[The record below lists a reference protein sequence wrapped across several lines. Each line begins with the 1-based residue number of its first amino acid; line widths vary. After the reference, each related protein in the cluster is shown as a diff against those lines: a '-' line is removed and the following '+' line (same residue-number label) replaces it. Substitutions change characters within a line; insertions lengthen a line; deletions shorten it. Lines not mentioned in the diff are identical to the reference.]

1 MNHPKVT
8 IIRVFSRKV
17 IIAILITVSAA
28 GAFAAL
34 GDGNKKASTRPNSS
48 LLSGRTAAQKNYF
61 TLNSGYSFKGSQV
74 LNSNSDKTYFNLNT
88 VVTLQRGN
96 NTYIVPLKKKAI
108 FDKVK
113 IDISNRQLRRN

>member
-8 IIRVFSRKV
+8 IIKLLSRKLA
-17 IIAILITVSAA
+17 IGILIAASAA

-34 GDGNKKASTRPNSS
+34 GDGNKKTSTRPNSS
-48 LLSGRTAAQKNYF
+48 LLSGRTAANSHYF
-61 TLNSGYSFKGSQV
+61 SLNSGYSFKGSQV
-74 LNSNSDKTYFNLNT
+74 LNSSADKKYFNINT
-88 VVTLQRGN
+88 VVTFQRGN
-96 NTYIVPLKKKAI
+96 NTYIVPLKKKVI